1 MATSRKNNFFDP
13 EDLVPV
19 FKFIGKNWYLMV
31 IFPAIFFGVA
41 YLYTMRLA
49 DVYAAKTEILLKS
62 DETYDYQ
69 SQMFSKLGYMQAY
82 ADVTNQKRILSS
94 YDMIQDVLNKLDFEV
109 SHYLVGRWT
118 TNHVSG
124 FKPFD
129 VEVDPNKVSPALH
142 NRPIDIKVM
151 GPDTYRLDY
160 ELNGVSH
167 EDTHRFGEFIQTAYY
182 TITLNKNP
190 LFNDEMINDQLN
202 RGFRIQIHPLNYLV
216 GKFKRSLSIKNLEY
230 TSILTLTVEDQLA
243 SNAKTF
249 LDTLTDTYIDYSLE
263 SQIRISKNTEDYIN
277 RQLDELETIMDS
289 LDQEMQTYRDRN
301 QILDLTREQDNSF
314 RALTEF
320 EQEKRQLQ
328 LTLESVSSLEEYLY
342 KSSGKDI
349 SLPPN
354 ALILGEDKML
364 SDQLETLYQMQ
375 IEREQL
381 LINNKES
388 NLTVQK
394 ADSTINRI
402 KTSILRYA
410 RDSRE
415 ALKSRINDIQEQIEQ
430 LEYELRNVPKSQRD
444 MFGIERKM
452 AVNEGLLEFLLEKKA
467 STVIARAAII
477 PQTSII
483 ETARSQGRIGPD
495 TSRTRYL
502 ALGGGFFI
510 ALLIGLIRVF
520 FFERIENT
528 RDLKRLASIPVVG
541 GIPNYKEIDEE
552 PLVVLSDP
560 RSAITESFRTIR
572 TNLQYMLTGEEKNKI
587 ILITSLHPGE
597 GKTFTSTNMATILAR
612 AGKKVLM
619 LDFDLHK
626 PRAHKVF
633 EMENKKGITAF
644 LSGRIGYREAIHK
657 TEIENLDFL
666 NAGPVPPNASEL
678 VLNDKVREM
687 LTELKSEYDYLIIDT
702 PPAMMISDAY
712 VLLKYADTGIFVL
725 NTLKATKQGI
735 NFLEETL
742 EQNHLEH
749 VSLVLNNLRQK
760 RWKYYYQKYAYK
772 YGYGYGYG
780 FNYGYGYG
788 GGPEMYGDSAE
799 DEAGKKE
806 K

>member
-1 MATSRKNNFFDP
+1 MAPNRKNNFFDP

-31 IFPAIFFGVA
+31 ILPAIFFGAA
-41 YLYTMRLA
+41 YLYTMRLP

-62 DETYDYQ
+62 DDTYDYQ
-69 SQMFSKLGYMQAY
+69 SQIYSRLGYMQAY

-94 YDMIQDVLNKLDFEV
+94 YDMIEDVLQKLDFEV
-109 SHYLVGRWT
+109 SYHLVGRWT
-118 TNHVSG
+118 TTQVTG
-124 FKPFD
+124 FKPFQ
-129 VEVDPNKVSPALH
+129 VEADPNKMTPALH
-142 NRPIDIKVM
+142 NRPIDIKILNEN
-151 GPDTYRLDY
+151 TYRLDY

-167 EDTHRFGEFIQTAYY
+167 EDPHKFGEFVQTAHY
-182 TITLNKNP
+182 TIKLIKNP
-190 LFNDEMINDQLN
+190 LFNDEMMRNQKE
-202 RGFRIQIHPLNYLV
+202 RVFRIQIHPLNYLV
-216 GKFKRSLSIKNLEY
+216 GKYKRSLNINNLEF
-230 TSILTLTVEDQLA
+230 TSILTLTAEDQLA

-263 SQIRISKNTEDYIN
+263 SQIRISKNTEEYIN
-277 RQLDELETIMDS
+277 RQLNELESIMDS
-289 LDQEMQTYRDRN
+289 LEQEMQTYRDRN
-301 QILDLTREQDNSF
+301 QILDLTREQDESF
-314 RALTEF
+314 MALTNF

-328 LTLESVSSLEEYLY
+328 LTLESVNSLEEYLY
-342 KSSGKDI
+342 QSSGKDI

-354 ALILGEDKML
+354 ALILGEDEML
-364 SDQLETLYQMQ
+364 SDQLATLYRKQ

-381 LINNKES
+381 LIDNKEA

-402 KTSILRYA
+402 KASILRYTQ
-410 RDSRE
+410 DSRK
-415 ALKSRINDIQEQIEQ
+415 ALKSRISDIDKQIDQ

-444 MFGIERKM
+444 IIGIERKM
-452 AVNEGLLEFLLEKKA
+452 TVNEGLLEFLLEKKA
-467 STVIARAAII
+467 NTVIARAAII

-483 ETARSQGRIGPD
+483 ETARSQGRIGPN
-495 TSRTRYL
+495 TSRTHYL

-528 RDLKRLASIPVVG
+528 RDLKRLSSIPVIG
-541 GIPNYKEIDEE
+541 GIPHYKEIDEE

-572 TNLQYMLTGEEKNKI
+572 TNLQYMLTGDEKNKI

-597 GKTFTSTNMATILAR
+597 GKTFTSTNLATILAR

-633 EMENKKGITAF
+633 EMENKGGITAY
-644 LSGRIGYREAIHK
+644 LSGRKEYREAIKK
-657 TEIENLDFL
+657 TTIENLNFL

-687 LTELKSEYDYLIIDT
+687 LSELKNEYDYLIIDT

-725 NTLKATKQGI
+725 NTLKATKQGV

-742 EQNHLEH
+742 EQNNLEH
-749 VSLVLNNLRQK
+749 VSLALNNLRQK

-799 DEAGKKE
+799 EEGKK
-806 K
+806 